1 MHEFDLER
9 FKQAQQSRW
18 DGYDVALGEI
28 QSGQKQSH
36 WIWYIF
42 PQHAALGHSGPAR
55 YYGIHSLAEAE
66 AYLEDDTLGPRLV
79 EITRAAL
86 DAPTHDPRV
95 LMGSG
100 VDAMKLCSSMTLFA
114 QLPQADPVFRQVL
127 EKYYGGR
134 EDPLTLDLIGDEL

>member
-1 MHEFDLER
+1 MQEFDLDR
-9 FKQAQQSRW
+9 FKRAQQSRW

-42 PQHAALGHSGPAR
+42 PQHAALGQSGPAR

-66 AYLEDDTLGPRLV
+66 AYLEDEVLGPRLV
-79 EITRAAL
+79 EIARAAL
-86 DAPTHDPRV
+86 DAPTRDPKE

-100 VDAMKLCSSMTLFA
+100 IDAIKLRSSMTLFA

-127 EKYYGGR
+127 YKYYGGR
-134 EDPLTLDLIGDEL
+134 EDPRTLELIEDEL